1 MRDSAEI
8 KLYIDWHS
16 YGQDFLFPYGYN
28 ETALLPQLPK
38 WERTGSL
45 MSAAIR
51 NSSERKTTF
60 TYGPGG
66 AILYK
71 SVGNSR
77 DHVYAVGGADFSWT
91 IELPDTGEFGFEL
104 PPDQILPTVQEQWA
118 GQLVLLSLL
127 DEVFF
132 DGVGPA

>member
-1 MRDSAEI
+1 VGI

-16 YGQDFLFPYGYN
+16 YGQHFLFPYGYN
-28 ETALLPQLPK
+28 ETALLPELPV
-38 WERTGSL
+38 WERSGSL
-45 MSAAIR
+45 LSEAIR
-51 NSSERKTTF
+51 DSSSRRTTF

-77 DHVYAVGGADFSWT
+77 DHVYAIGEAPFSWT
-91 IELPDTGEFGFEL
+91 IELPDTGSYGFVL
-104 PPDQILPTVQEQWA
+104 PPEFIKPTVEELWA
-118 GQLVLLSLL
+118 GQLTLFPLL

-132 DGVGPA
+132 DDNGPA

>member
-1 MRDSAEI
+1 MGI

-16 YGQDFLFPYGYN
+16 YGQHFLFPYGYN
-28 ETALLPQLPK
+28 ETALLPELPV
-38 WERTGSL
+38 WERSGSL
-45 MSAAIR
+45 LSEAIR
-51 NSSERKTTF
+51 DSSSRRTTF

-77 DHVYAVGGADFSWT
+77 DHVYAIGEAPFSWT
-91 IELPDTGEFGFEL
+91 IELPDTGSYGFVL
-104 PPDQILPTVQEQWA
+104 PPEFIKPTVEELWA
-118 GQLVLLSLL
+118 GQLTLFPLL

-132 DGVGPA
+132 DDNGPA